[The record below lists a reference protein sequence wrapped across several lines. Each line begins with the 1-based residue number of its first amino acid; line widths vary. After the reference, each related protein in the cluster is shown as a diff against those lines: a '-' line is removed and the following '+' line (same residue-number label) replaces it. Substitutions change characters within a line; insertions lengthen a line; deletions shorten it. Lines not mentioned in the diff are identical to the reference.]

1 METKSE
7 QSSRKTRILEA
18 LENEHVS
25 VTFDDPLENEMVLN
39 MGPQHP
45 ATHGVLRLLIKL
57 DGETVLASVPEL
69 GYLHRGYEKLAE
81 NCSFHEFIPHT
92 DRLDYLSP
100 LSNNVAYVLAVEK
113 LLGIETPPRAQYIR
127 TLISE
132 LARISSH
139 LMFLGSLAMD
149 VGALTVWMW
158 SFREREK
165 MYDIFEKIAGARF
178 TTSYTRIGG
187 LAQDITLETLKII
200 RGFIDE
206 LPEKVNE
213 CEKLLNTN
221 RIFLERI
228 DGVGV
233 ISKERAIDL
242 GLTGPCLR
250 ACGVEHDLRRANP
263 YLIYKDLDFVIPI
276 YEGGDCLARYYVR
289 MAEIKESIKIIRQ
302 VLDKMP
308 AGEVKAF
315 QPKQV
320 LPKKERVYKKME
332 ELIHDFMLINF
343 GVNPPVGEI
352 YHAVESSKGELGF
365 YIYSNG
371 EGQPW
376 RLKIRSPSFVN
387 LQSISTMMKGAM
399 ISDVVAIVGSLD
411 PVMGEADK

>member
-1 METKSE
+1 MEQKPE
-7 QSSRKTRILEA
+7 NIIRKTRILEA

-113 LLGIETPPRAQYIR
+113 LIGIEAPPRAQYIR
-127 TLISE
+127 TLICE

-165 MYDIFEKIAGARF
+165 LYDIFEKIAGARF
-178 TTSYTRIGG
+178 TTSYARIGG
-187 LAQDITLETLKII
+187 LAQDITSDTLSII
-200 RGFIDE
+200 RSFIDD
-206 LPEKVNE
+206 LPGKVLE

-221 RIFLERI
+221 RIFVGRV
-228 DGVGV
+228 DGIGV

-250 ACGVEHDLRRANP
+250 ACGFEHDLRRANP
-263 YLIYKDLDFVIPI
+263 YLIYNDLDFSIPI

-289 MAEIKESIKIIRQ
+289 MAEIKESIKIVKQ
-302 VLDKMP
+302 VLEKMP
-308 AGEVKAF
+308 AGEVKAGL
-315 QPKQV
+315 PKQV

-343 GVNPPVGEI
+343 GVNPPVGEV
-352 YHAVESSKGELGF
+352 YHAVEAPKGELGF

-371 EGQPW
+371 KGQPW
-376 RLKIRSPSFVN
+376 RMKIRSPSFVN

-399 ISDVVAIVGSLD
+399 ISDVVAIVASLD

>member
-1 METKSE
+1 MENKQE
-7 QSSRKTRILEA
+7 QSVRKTRILEA
-18 LENEHVS
+18 LENEHVT

-113 LLGIETPPRAQYIR
+113 LLGIEAPPRAQYIR

-165 MYDIFEKIAGARF
+165 LYDIFEKIAGARF

-187 LAQDITLETLKII
+187 LAQDISPETLSII
-200 RGFIDE
+200 KSIIDD
-206 LPEKVNE
+206 LPEKILE

-221 RIFLERI
+221 RIFVERV

-242 GLTGPCLR
+242 GLTGPGLR

-263 YLIYKDLDFVIPI
+263 YLIYNDLDFTIPV

-289 MAEIKESIKIIRQ
+289 MAEIKESINIVRQ
-302 VLDKMP
+302 VMSKMP
-308 AGEVKAF
+308 AGDVKAN

-320 LPKKERVYKKME
+320 LPQKDRVYKKME

-352 YHAVESSKGELGF
+352 YHAVEAPKGELGF

>member
-1 METKSE
+1 MENKPE
-7 QSSRKTRILEA
+7 QSVRKTRILEA
-18 LENEHVS
+18 LENEHVT

-81 NCSFHEFIPHT
+81 NCSYHEFIPHT

-113 LLGIETPPRAQYIR
+113 LLGIEAPPRAQYIR

-165 MYDIFEKIAGARF
+165 LYDIFEKIAGARF

-187 LAQDITLETLKII
+187 LAQDITPETLSII
-200 RGFIDE
+200 KSFIDE
-206 LPEKVNE
+206 LPGKILE
-213 CEKLLNTN
+213 CERLLNTN
-221 RIFLERI
+221 RIFVERV

-242 GLTGPCLR
+242 GLTGPGLR
-250 ACGVEHDLRRANP
+250 ACGAEHDLRRANP
-263 YLIYKDLDFVIPI
+263 YLIYNDLDFNIPV

-289 MAEIKESIKIIRQ
+289 MAEIKESINIVRQ
-302 VLDKMP
+302 VMSKMP
-308 AGEVKAF
+308 AGDVKAN

-320 LPKKERVYKKME
+320 LPQKDRVYKKME

-352 YHAVESSKGELGF
+352 YHAVEAPKGELGF